1 MYKWSE
7 LTTAGKGIRALS
19 IVAGFA
25 SGVVLGGTV
34 SNVMIEKGQNVLMSN
49 ACGMA
54 CTALY
59 TKFFEVMGDAIIE
72 SNGEIKS

>member
-19 IVAGFA
+19 IAAGFA

-34 SNVMIEKGQNVLMSN
+34 TSVMVNRGQNVLISN

-59 TKFFEVMGDAIIE
+59 TKFFEAMGDAIIE
-72 SNGEIKS
+72 SNGEIKK

>member
-1 MYKWSE
+1 MGYKWSE
-7 LTTAGKGIRALS
+7 LTTTGKGIRVLS

-25 SGVVLGGTV
+25 SGSVLGGTV
-34 SNVMIEKGQNVLMSN
+34 SNVMIDKGQNVIISN

-72 SNGEIKS
+72 SNSEFK

>member
-1 MYKWSE
+1 MYKWSD
-7 LTTAGKGIRALS
+7 LTTTGKGIRVLS

-25 SGVVLGGTV
+25 SGAVLGGTV
-34 SNVMIEKGQNVLMSN
+34 SNVMIEKGQNAVIAN

-59 TKFFEVMGDAIIE
+59 TKFFETMGDVVIDANNE
-72 SNGEIKS
+72 YK